1 MLKNEVDLNDP
12 VNSVL
17 VENIMIVFHSKLGQ
31 TPKGELDLAP
41 LTFKC
46 KVNKFTGDFPLESLN
61 EYSLAKSV
69 YKVNL
74 ENVFSD

>member
-1 MLKNEVDLNDP
+1 M
-12 VNSVL
+12 
-17 VENIMIVFHSKLGQ
+17 
-31 TPKGELDLAP
+31 AP

-46 KVNKFTGDFPLESLN
+46 KVNKFTGDFPFESLN